1 MSPPDKDETDPPL
14 KDILKGII
22 LDSLREKFLIKDNIS
37 LQVFGVLCISAEHQQ
52 WGVTIKFNESLNTCD
67 LQGSREDIHLE
78 KEDATSENRQII
90 PTRAS
95 LDQPKSHRRTE
106 SLKRKH
112 DDSCDQ
118 NPSMESCQSVISTNS
133 KELNNKKTVD
143 SLNVNKKLK
152 DQYYELKTKSLESN
166 WKESNSS
173 DTLSTRLQPKQRS
186 LLNKHT
192 TQQLLNLQP
201 QKDADESL
209 LIQNSQLPLE
219 QFSHSHSTE
228 GRSLIC
234 SVESSA
240 ENGMSIDKHDR
251 TYNSSDIS
259 KSSAS
264 KLAED
269 KSATGGSTSH
279 TLGERGAPGGC
290 TSHTLSERG
299 APCGSTSHT
308 LNDRGAPGGSTS
320 HTLNERVAP
329 GGSTSHTLSE
339 RGAPGGSTSHTLIN
353 GGVDF
358 AADRQ
363 GGSSEMMPHSSAV
376 VKSEPPE
383 LLEAVSEMTG
393 LYRNNCYVAGR
404 PGLRIQKIQCGKI
417 PVLHY

>member
-1 MSPPDKDETDPPL
+1 MSLPDKDETDPPL

-22 LDSLREKFLIKDNIS
+22 LDSLRENFLIKDNIS
-37 LQVFGVLCISAEHQQ
+37 LQVFGVLCVSAEHQQ

-67 LQGSREDIHLE
+67 LQGNREGIHLE
-78 KEDATSENRQII
+78 KEDATSEKMQII

-95 LDQPKSHRRTE
+95 LDQPKTYRRTE
-106 SLKRKH
+106 SLKRTH

-118 NPSMESCQSVISTNS
+118 NPSTESCQSVISTNL
-133 KELNNKKTVD
+133 KELNNKNTVD

-152 DQYYELKTKSLESN
+152 DQYCELKKSLESN
-166 WKESNSS
+166 CKEGNSS

-201 QKDADESL
+201 QKDADKSL

-219 QFSHSHSTE
+219 QLSHSHSTK
-228 GRSLIC
+228 GRSSLC
-234 SVESSA
+234 SSA
-240 ENGMSIDKHDR
+240 ENDMSIDKHDK

-264 KLAED
+264 KVAQD
-269 KSATGGSTSH
+269 KSALGGS
-279 TLGERGAPGGC
+279 A
-290 TSHTLSERG
+290 SHTLSERG
-299 APCGSTSHT
+299 APVGSTSHT
-308 LNDRGAPGGSTS
+308 LNDRWAPGGSTS
-320 HTLNERVAP
+320 HTLNERGAP

-339 RGAPGGSTSHTLIN
+339 RGAPGGSTCHTLIN
-353 GGVDF
+353 RGVDF
-358 AADRQ
+358 VADCQ
-363 GGSSEMMPHSSAV
+363 GESSEMMPHSSAV

-393 LYRNNCYVAGR
+393 MYRNNCYVGDR
-404 PGLRIQKIQCGKI
+404 PGLRTQKIQCGKI